1 MIWNIFLITS
11 IFQIGKIYT
20 ESCPKYCKC
29 VYGNQTSRHTG
40 ECRGKPVKL
49 TYIPKFPTYITDIV
63 FINNYLYNL
72 SAITFRNISSLN
84 ITHLN
89 LQKNRITVIERNAFQ
104 DLKFLVQL
112 DISGNNGTTLE
123 DVRESLNSLPKSSIN
138 ELRLNHMLWSPLN
151 DMSGIFDGLN
161 ESKINRIELSHSY
174 LHPFN
179 GTWFANLP
187 SLQQLNISW
196 NSITD
201 DLQLSGLSNLTRLNL
216 IGNYFNFVPNFCK
229 AKLYKLKTLLL
240 SDTKLG
246 TLKHLKNH
254 TRCLNKLERL
264 FLNGISVPSIP
275 NNAFSDIPSLKELML
290 RKLSTQ
296 MKKIDPLAFN
306 SSSLIHL
313 RFSKCNGFLF
323 FRGSISHGLFDP
335 ANIFKYCPNI
345 EDLDLSHNVI
355 EFTLEKIRNMFTPLK
370 KLRVI
375 RLRFLNLATLPG
387 NFFYRFPDLQEIHI
401 DHNILLPWKDGNSI
415 FHGLTNLLELHL
427 QNNKIGMI
435 QSTSLPAYITKSLHV
450 LNLTNNHFICTCD
463 LMWFRNWMKNTH
475 VDIIGNDN
483 YRCEGSTR
491 LIDYNPTEI
500 ECRNIILISK
510 TVIGSSFCLFLFITI
525 LVYCCRWRIRFQIYK
540 MRSRA
545 RYYQQINEE
554 DFKYSAYVIYC
565 YEDIKWVKT
574 NLIPKLEEEIGVKLP
589 HRDFEVG
596 KVFIDNIVDNM
607 NLSKTVIPVL
617 SNNFTQNEWC
627 VFQLNVAR
635 SKLSKDGTVSILPIM
650 LEEIH
655 FKNMNS
661 ALYSLIKLSSYAAW
675 SADENALELFWDQI
689 KSHVQ

>member
-1 MIWNIFLITS
+1 MDS
-11 IFQIGKIYT
+11 
-20 ESCPKYCKC
+20 
-29 VYGNQTSRHTG
+29 
-40 ECRGKPVKL
+40 
-49 TYIPKFPTYITDIV
+49 
-63 FINNYLYNL
+63 
-72 SAITFRNISSLN
+72 
-84 ITHLN
+84 
-89 LQKNRITVIERNAFQ
+89 
-104 DLKFLVQL
+104 
-112 DISGNNGTTLE
+112 
-123 DVRESLNSLPKSSIN
+123 
-138 ELRLNHMLWSPLN
+138 
-151 DMSGIFDGLN
+151 
-161 ESKINRIELSHSY
+161 
-174 LHPFN
+174 
-179 GTWFANLP
+179 
-187 SLQQLNISW
+187 
-196 NSITD
+196 
-201 DLQLSGLSNLTRLNL
+201 
-216 IGNYFNFVPNFCK
+216 
-229 AKLYKLKTLLL
+229 
-240 SDTKLG
+240 
-246 TLKHLKNH
+246 
-254 TRCLNKLERL
+254 
-264 FLNGISVPSIP
+264 
-275 NNAFSDIPSLKELML
+275 
-290 RKLSTQ
+290 
-296 MKKIDPLAFN
+296 
-306 SSSLIHL
+306 
-313 RFSKCNGFLF
+313 F
-323 FRGSISHGLFDP
+323 FRGSISQGLFDP

-375 RLRFLNLATLPG
+375 RFRFLNLATLPG

-415 FHGLTNLLELHL
+415 FHGLTNLSELHL

-435 QSTSLPAYITKSLHV
+435 QSTSLPAYITKSLRV

-500 ECRNIILISK
+500 ECRNIILIST

-574 NLIPKLEEEIGVKLP
+574 NLIPKLEEEIGVKLCIP

-607 NLSKTVIPVL
+607 NLSKTVVPVL
-617 SNNFTQNEWC
+617 SNNFTKNEWC
-627 VFQLNVAR
+627 LFQLNVAR

-675 SADENALELFWDQI
+675 SEDENALELFWDQI

>member
-1 MIWNIFLITS
+1 MMRNIFFIIS
-11 IFQIGKIYT
+11 ILGKVYT
-20 ESCPKYCKC
+20 ESCPNYCEC
-29 VYGNQTSRHTG
+29 VYENQTSRYTG
-40 ECRGKPVKL
+40 ECTGEQL
-49 TYIPKFPTYITDIV
+49 TYIPKFPKYITDIV
-63 FINNYLYNL
+63 FINNYLYTL
-72 SAITFRNISSLN
+72 SRITFRNISSLN

-89 LQKNRITVIERNAFQ
+89 LKENRITVIERNAFQ
-104 DLKFLVQL
+104 DLKFLVRL
-112 DISGNNGTTLE
+112 DISGNNGTTLI
-123 DVRESLNSLPKSSIN
+123 DVRVSLHNLPKSSIQ
-138 ELRLNHMLWSPLN
+138 ELGLNHMLWIPLKN
-151 DMSGIFDGLN
+151 MSGIFSGLIG
-161 ESKINRIELSHSY
+161 SKINRIELSHSY
-174 LHPFN
+174 LYPFD

-187 SLQQLNISW
+187 SLQQLDISW

-216 IGNYFNFVPNFCK
+216 IGNYFNFVPNFCEY
-229 AKLYKLKTLLL
+229 KLYKLKTLLL
-240 SDTKLG
+240 SNTKLG

-264 FLNGISVPSIP
+264 FLNGISVPRIP
-275 NNAFSDIPSLKELML
+275 NNAFSDITSLKELKL

-306 SSSLIHL
+306 SSSLINL

-345 EDLDLSHNVI
+345 EDLDLSHNVL

-415 FHGLTNLLELHL
+415 FHGLTHLTELHL

-435 QSTSLPAYITKSLHV
+435 KPTSLPANVTKSLRV
-450 LNLTNNHFICTCD
+450 LNLTNNQFICTCD
-463 LMWFRNWMKNTH
+463 LMWFRNWMKNTR
-475 VDIIGNDN
+475 VDIIGNEK
-483 YRCEGSTR
+483 YRCDDRTR

-500 ECRNIILISK
+500 ECRNIILIS
-510 TVIGSSFCLFLFITI
+510 TAVIGSSFCLFLFTTI

-545 RYYQQINEE
+545 RYYQQINDE

-574 NLIPKLEEEIGVKLP
+574 NLIPKMEEAIGVKLCIP

-607 NLSKTVIPVL
+607 NLSKTVVPVL
-617 SNNFTQNEWC
+617 SINFTKNEWC
-627 VFQLNVAR
+627 LFQLNVAR

-655 FKNMNS
+655 FRNMNA

-675 SADENALELFWDQI
+675 SEDENALELFWDQI

>member
-1 MIWNIFLITS
+1 MRNIFFIIS
-11 IFQIGKIYT
+11 ILGKVYT
-20 ESCPKYCKC
+20 ESCPKYCEC
-29 VYGNQTSRHTG
+29 VYENQTSRYTG
-40 ECRGKPVKL
+40 ECTGEKL
-49 TYIPKFPTYITDIV
+49 TYIPKFPKYITDVV
-63 FINNYLYNL
+63 FINNYLYTL
-72 SAITFRNISSLN
+72 SRITFRNISSLN

-89 LQKNRITVIERNAFQ
+89 LQENRIAVIERNAFQ
-104 DLKFLVQL
+104 DLKFLVRL
-112 DISGNNGTTLE
+112 DISGNNGTTLKY
-123 DVRESLNSLPKSSIN
+123 VRESLHNLPKSSIQ
-138 ELRLNHMLWSPLN
+138 ELGLNHMLWIPLKN
-151 DMSGIFDGLN
+151 MSGIFDGLN
-161 ESKINRIELSHSY
+161 GSKINRIELSHNY
-174 LHPFN
+174 LYPFD

-187 SLQQLNISW
+187 SLQQLDISW

-216 IGNYFNFVPNFCK
+216 IGNYFNFVPNFCEY
-229 AKLYKLKTLLL
+229 KLYKLKTLLL
-240 SDTKLG
+240 SNTKLG

-264 FLNGISVPSIP
+264 FLNGISVPRIP
-275 NNAFSDIPSLKELML
+275 NNAFSDITSLKELKL

-306 SSSLIHL
+306 SSSLINL

-323 FRGSISHGLFDP
+323 FQGSINHGLFDP

-345 EDLDLSHNVI
+345 EDLDLSHNVL

-415 FHGLTNLLELHL
+415 FHGLTHLKELHL

-435 QSTSLPAYITKSLHV
+435 KPTSLPANVTKSLRV
-450 LNLTNNHFICTCD
+450 LNLTNNQFICTCD

-475 VDIIGNDN
+475 VDIIGNEK
-483 YRCEGSTR
+483 YRCDDSTR

-500 ECRNIILISK
+500 ECRNIILIS
-510 TVIGSSFCLFLFITI
+510 TAVIGSSFCLFLFTTI

-574 NLIPKLEEEIGVKLP
+574 NLIPKMEEAIGVKLCIP

-607 NLSKTVIPVL
+607 NLSKTVVPVL
-617 SNNFTQNEWC
+617 SNNFTKNEWC
-627 VFQLNVAR
+627 LFQLNVAC

-655 FKNMNS
+655 FRNMNA

-675 SADENALELFWDQI
+675 SEDENALELFWDQI